1 MKYSKE
7 ELLRMYYHLAR
18 GRVFTLKMHECV
30 QAGYIRSSFHTPYGE
45 EAVSV
50 GVVTAMRDTDWWGPT
65 HRTQPGAIMRFDVYQ
80 YIAEIFGKTDGMHRG
95 SSFDIHTNDYGKG
108 RVPVGVGTLSTG
120 LGNAVGIAWQEKRNG
135 TDNIFVSQG
144 GEGSWSEGICW
155 ELLNLCALY
164 DIPIVH
170 ICTDNGWA
178 MTVPAERQMYD
189 RDYAKKAESF
199 GVKAFKCDGA
209 DILSVREAADAA
221 IEYTRTQGK
230 PSFIHMTCI
239 RWGDHFVG
247 QGNNYRHDM
256 DKVAEAMEN
265 KDCLKNYEKYLLEN
279 GVCDQAY
286 MDKIKDDFAAE
297 LDEMIE
303 RAVAAPTPDAS
314 EMFKKEYIY
323 ANPETGGDL

>member
-1 MKYSKE
+1 MKYSND

-18 GRVFTLKMHECV
+18 GRVFTLKMHEAV
-30 QAGYIRSSFHTPYGE
+30 NNGHIRSSFHTPYGE

-50 GVVTAMRDTDWWGPT
+50 GVVCAMRDTDWWGPT

-80 YIAEIFGKTDGMHRG
+80 YIAEIFGKVDGIHMG
-95 SSFDIHTNDYGKG
+95 ASFDIHTNDYEKAKI
-108 RVPVGVGTLSTG
+108 PVGVGTLSTG
-120 LGNAVGIAWQEKRNG
+120 LGNFAGIAWQEKRKG
-135 TDNIFVSQG
+135 TDNIFVTNG

-164 DIPIVH
+164 DIPLVS

-178 MTVPAERQMYD
+178 MTVPAEKQMAD

-221 IEYTRTQGK
+221 IEYTRSTSK

-247 QGNNYRHDM
+247 QGNDYRHDM
-256 DKVAEAMEN
+256 DQVEEAMKT
-265 KDCLKNYEKYLLEN
+265 KDCLKNYEQYLLDN
-279 GVCDQAY
+279 GVCDQEY
-286 MDKIKDDFAAE
+286 MEKIKNDFAAE
-297 LDEMIE
+297 LDVMIAKAIE
-303 RAVAAPTPDAS
+303 SPFPNGDQ
-314 EMFKKEYIY
+314 MFKKEYIY
-323 ANPETGGDL
+323 ATPETGGDL